1 MKKNIFPENFLW
13 GGATAANQ
21 CEGAW
26 NIDGKGISIADCTRL
41 KKNINK
47 KDYKS
52 LHEIKS
58 EDIEHAMATNDT
70 VEYPKRH
77 GIDFYHHYKED
88 LDLFQEMGFKTLRVS
103 IQWTRIYPTG
113 IEEEPNEAGLKFY
126 EDLFKEMRKRNI
138 EPLVTLHHY
147 ELPLYICNNFQGWY
161 QREVIELFLKFCK
174 TVYTRYKGLVKYW
187 LTFNEIDSVFR
198 HPFTTLG
205 MVPDR
210 FPKDKFEEVV
220 YQSLHHQFVASALAT
235 KYLHEIIPEAEMGCM
250 ITKTLSYPENCHPQN
265 VLLALKDNRK
275 NNFYSDVQVR
285 GAYPQH
291 IKNEWKRKNLIIH
304 FEKEDEEVLKKYTV
318 DYVAFSYY
326 MSKISSIN
334 EVGKERVSGNISSS
348 VKNPYLD
355 ITDWDWQ
362 IDPTGLTTSLID
374 LYDRYEKPLFI
385 VENGLGYNDTIEAD
399 GTIQDDYRIQY
410 FKEHISAIA
419 EAIEEGVEVM
429 GYTPWGCID
438 LISMST
444 CQMSKRYGFIYVDLD
459 DDGNGSYKRCKKKS
473 FEWYKKVIA
482 TNGNNLL
489 D

>member
-1 MKKNIFPENFLW
+1 MKKNIFPADFLW

-26 NIDGKGISIADCTRL
+26 NIDGKGISIADCTRI
-41 KKNINK
+41 KKNVNK

-58 EDIEHAMATNDT
+58 EDIERAMSTNDT
-70 VEYPKRH
+70 IEYPKRH

-126 EDLFKEMRKRNI
+126 ENLFKEMKKRNI

-161 QREVIELFLKFCK
+161 QREVIGLFLKFCK

-205 MVPDR
+205 
-210 FPKDKFEEVV
+210 
-220 YQSLHHQFVASALAT
+220 T
-235 KYLHEIIPEAEMGCM
+235 
-250 ITKTLSYPENCHPQN
+250 
-265 VLLALKDNRK
+265 
-275 NNFYSDVQVR
+275 
-285 GAYPQH
+285 YPQH
-291 IKNEWKRKNLIIH
+291 IKNEWERKNITIH

-334 EVGKERVSGNISSS
+334 EEGKERVSGNISSS

-355 ITDWDWQ
+355 ITEWDWQ

-385 VENGLGYNDTIEAD
+385 VENGLGYNDTIETD

-459 DDGNGSYKRCKKKS
+459 DDGNGSYKRYKKKS